1 MVLHRARADE
11 GTRTPNPLFTR
22 LSARGTP
29 HRVDLQK
36 HHRPRASRG
45 LRAIHVR
52 HESARVT
59 ACGYS
64 TGSPH
69 GYPCAIQ
76 PCFGPP
82 QTATSPP
89 EATSALA
96 QRDTTIPYATRPRRS
111 DPPARGRCQR
121 DFERELPP
129 RSRRATP
136 MLHSAQKGR
145 GVFGTRLML
154 GRAREPSIP

>member
-1 MVLHRARADE
+1 
-11 GTRTPNPLFTR
+11 
-22 LSARGTP
+22 
-29 HRVDLQK
+29 
-36 HHRPRASRG
+36 
-45 LRAIHVR
+45 VR

-89 EATSALA
+89 EATSAPA

-154 GRAREPSIP
+154 GRASEPSIP